1 MKYTFRLYIPVCGFA
16 IAMFLFG
23 TGGIT
28 IWDRRCSSLGPA
40 VLQFGT
46 GGIQIWERRYSNLG
60 AAVFKFGAAEYCLGP
75 AVPGPMRG
83 RRSVFDSPRVLLSCN
98 AECPEVKGPRSSG
111 AKKLFGVMR
120 GRRSVFDSPTRLGS
134 C

>member
-1 MKYTFRLYIPVCGFA
+1 MKYAFRLYIPDCGFA

-46 GGIQIWERRYSNLG
+46 GGIQIWDRRYSSLG
-60 AAVFKFGAAEYCLGP
+60 AAVFKFGG
-75 AVPGPMRG
+75 GG
-83 RRSVFDSPRVLLSCN
+83 I
-98 AECPEVKGPRSSG
+98 
-111 AKKLFGVMR
+111 LFGTGGAGPHAR
-120 GRRSVFDSPTRLGS
+120 ASVGFRLASGPVKL
-134 C
+134 